1 MNPKTKNL
9 LVRTLAGAVYIA
21 LMITAIFVF
30 PMMPILLC
38 LAACVGIFELS
49 KLTSGPTDHLERI
62 VLSAAA
68 IAQFALIL
76 QYGVQKNTFFY
87 NAATYTLT
95 GFLFSIPLIL
105 MCIGLLMTIAELFRS
120 RPLSVEHIG
129 TALFGYFWI
138 ILPLGFVAVMTRI
151 CPQVVFA
158 FFLMIWAYDTFAY
171 LGGSLYGRNKMCE
184 RISPKKTWEGTVTGL
199 VLTIV
204 MAMVLPSIPY
214 FAQVHAALWKW
225 AVFAIVTV
233 VFATFGDLVESVFK
247 RRADVKDSGHIMP
260 GHGGILDRFDSML
273 LSALPALIYALF
285 VMILK

>member
-21 LMITAIFVF
+21 LMITAVFVF
-30 PMMPILLC
+30 PMMPVLLC
-38 LAACVGIFELS
+38 LAACIGIFELS
-49 KLTSGPTDHLERI
+49 KLTSGPADHLGRI

-158 FFLMIWAYDTFAY
+158 FFLLIWAYDTFAY

-184 RISPKKTWEGTVTGL
+184 RISPKKTWEGTVTDSTRSPK
-199 VLTIV
+199 VANTTV
-204 MAMVLPSIPY
+204 TMANTAHFQSG
-214 FAQVHAALWKW
+214 ACTW
-225 AVFAIVTV
+225 A
-233 VFATFGDLVESVFK
+233 K
-247 RRADVKDSGHIMP
+247 
-260 GHGGILDRFDSML
+260 
-273 LSALPALIYALF
+273 
-285 VMILK
+285 

>member
-1 MNPKTKNL
+1 MNPRTKNL

-21 LMITAIFVF
+21 LMITAVFVF
-30 PMMPILLC
+30 PMMPVLLC
-38 LAACVGIFELS
+38 LVACIGIFELS
-49 KLTSGPTDHLERI
+49 KLTSGPTDHVSRI
-62 VLSAAA
+62 VLSAAT

-76 QYGVQKNTFFY
+76 QYGVQKSTFFY
-87 NAATYTLT
+87 NAPTITLT
-95 GFLFSIPLIL
+95 GFLFSIPIILI
-105 MCIGLLMTIAELFRS
+105 CIGLLTTISELFRQ
-120 RPLSVEHIG
+120 RPLPVEHIG

-158 FFLMIWAYDTFAY
+158 FFLLLWAYDTFAY
-171 LGGSLYGRNKMCE
+171 LGGSMYGRNKMCPH
-184 RISPKKTWEGTVTGL
+184 ISPKKTWEGTITGL

-214 FAQVHAALWKW
+214 FSHLHAPLWKW
-225 AVFAIVTV
+225 ALYAIIIV
-233 VFATFGDLVESVFK
+233 VFATFGDLLESVFK

-273 LSALPALIYALF
+273 LAALPALIYALF
-285 VMILK
+285 VMVLK